1 MRSEGEISPMPLWQS
16 LLFFGIPTVIFTLSI
31 YGGMPYLGQQGVS
44 PLINYTITLM
54 GPVIILFLSAFAALK
69 LEGYPLKWGAIRKR
83 FRLKPL
89 NRKEWGWVVGLS
101 LVMLFGNIVL
111 IPTQT
116 WLLNHVSIPLPAYLP
131 STLDPRITVSGV
143 PPEFSS
149 NTLLSI
155 ILFQVVFLFFN
166 ILGEELWWRG
176 YILPRQELT
185 HGKKTWLIHG
195 LLWTLFHSFWW
206 WNLILLLPGAL
217 AAAYAAQKLKNTTVI
232 IAAHLLINS
241 VGGIIV
247 MLLTG

>member
-1 MRSEGEISPMPLWQS
+1 
-16 LLFFGIPTVIFTLSI
+16 
-31 YGGMPYLGQQGVS
+31 
-44 PLINYTITLM
+44 
-54 GPVIILFLSAFAALK
+54 
-69 LEGYPLKWGAIRKR
+69 
-83 FRLKPL
+83 
-89 NRKEWGWVVGLS
+89 
-101 LVMLFGNIVL
+101 MLFGNIVL

-116 WLLNHVSIPLPAYLP
+116 WLLNHVSFPLPAYLP
-131 STLDPRITVSGV
+131 STLDSRVTVSGV

-217 AAAYAAQKLKNTTVI
+217 AASYVAQRLKNTTVI
-232 IAAHLLINS
+232 ITAHLLINS
-241 VGGIIV
+241 VGGIV
-247 MLLTG
+247 MMLFTG